1 MRATWI
7 DRLVSARGLRIATLL
22 LGAALL
28 AGLVL
33 SSDVRSILSN
43 LARVG
48 PGIVVIVAIEFVGH
62 AFNTLGWW
70 FTFPAAQRSGDY
82 WRLFWVRSAGSALNE
97 ATPVA
102 SLGGEP
108 AKVALLRTRM
118 STGAATASLLA
129 TKVSFCTAKAAFV
142 IVGMA
147 MVWSRLR
154 LPPEGS
160 WALFSAFSGMVIGI
174 AVFAAVQ
181 IWGIGSG
188 TITALRRVRMPARF
202 ILRIESALHE
212 VDAHLR
218 DFYRA
223 RTGDLVRSVAAHLC
237 AYGCGTI
244 QILLLLGWL
253 GLEYDVVAAI
263 GIEAFGALVG
273 LVFFAV
279 PASLGVQEGGKV
291 LIFAALG
298 LPRPAAMAVGITYRL
313 VSLLDIAIGLAALV
327 LLQHRMPQS
336 VRKTKNALVSGRVR
350 EESS

>member
-7 DRLVSARGLRIATLL
+7 DRLVSGRGLRIATLL
-22 LGAALL
+22 LGAALF
-28 AGLVL
+28 AWLVL
-33 SSDVRSILSN
+33 SSDVRSILSD

-48 PGIVVIVAIEFVGH
+48 PGIVVIIAIEFVGH

-70 FTFPAAQRSGDY
+70 FTFPPAQRAGNY

-147 MVWSRLR
+147 IVWPRLR
-154 LPPEGS
+154 LPVEAS
-160 WALFSAFSGMVIGI
+160 WALFSAFAVMVVGI
-174 AVFAAVQ
+174 AMFAAVQ
-181 IWGIGSG
+181 VWGIGSG
-188 TITALRRVRMPARF
+188 MISALRRVRMPHHF
-202 ILRIESALHE
+202 VLRIESALHE

-218 DFYRA
+218 DFYRS
-223 RTGDLVRSVAAHLC
+223 RTGDLFRSVAAHLC
-237 AYGCGTI
+237 AYGCGTL

-253 GLEYDVVAAI
+253 GLEYDVGAAI

-291 LIFAALG
+291 LIFTALG
-298 LPRPAAMAVGITYRL
+298 LPRPAAMAVGITFRI
-313 VSLLDIAIGLAALV
+313 VSLLDIAIGLAALM
-327 LLQHRMPQS
+327 LLQHRMPES
-336 VRKTKNALVSGRVR
+336 ARKAKSALVSGRVR

>member
-1 MRATWI
+1 MRRTWI
-7 DRLVSARGLRIATLL
+7 DRLVSARGLRMATLL
-22 LGAALL
+22 LGAALF
-28 AGLVL
+28 AWLVL
-33 SSDVRSILSN
+33 SSDVRSILSD
-43 LARVG
+43 LRRVG
-48 PGIVVIVAIEFVGH
+48 PGIVLIIAIEFVGH

-70 FTFPAAQRSGDY
+70 FTFPAAQRAGNY

-108 AKVALLRTRM
+108 VKVALLRTRM
-118 STGAATASLLA
+118 SAGAATASLLA

-142 IVGMA
+142 IVGMGV
-147 MVWSRLR
+147 VWSRLR
-154 LPPEGS
+154 LPPEVS
-160 WALFSAFSGMVIGI
+160 WVLFSAFTVMVISI
-174 AVFAAVQ
+174 AVFAAIQVR
-181 IWGIGSG
+181 GIGSG
-188 TITALRRVRMPARF
+188 TITALRRVRIPARF

-218 DFYRA
+218 DLYRS
-223 RTGDLVRSVAAHLC
+223 RTGDLLRSVAAHLG
-237 AYGCGTI
+237 AYGCGTL

-336 VRKTKNALVSGRVR
+336 ERKAKSALVSGRIR